1 MFCCANFK
9 GCLGS
14 AKGSKK
20 KTTNNDAA
28 NGKEDEP
35 DPRWSVAGRKH
46 TYEECHP
53 EDEDDKP
60 DPGAQEQYKVTR
72 APRQYEDI
80 DKDYEQQ
87 KAETKDSNNARLSQ
101 KQSGELNYVDVE
113 FTKPQKKKKSKK
125 DKESDSSDVPAASVE
140 YSEVVIQNSK
150 PTIN

>member
-1 MFCCANFK
+1 MTFW
-9 GCLGS
+9 
-14 AKGSKK
+14 AKLKALVGFGDGSKK

-28 NGKEDEP
+28 NGKE
-35 DPRWSVAGRKH
+35 VAGRKH